1 MDFYIFSQISI
12 MDEKKEQKIV
22 VFTTLSS
29 SDKNLILNG
38 LNLANVFGKELCLA
52 YRLKKSEEKNRHI
65 FKQNLFGYASSL
77 KEEIPG
83 IRTSVLVLQ
92 ERMRELP
99 EILADEY
106 EAIMFVADAASFRKF
121 SGAVTESPVPFLFVN
136 TRAPLSTFKKVVL
149 PVDLRKENSDS
160 ALWCSWFGRFNQS
173 EIVVVAASDK
183 SHDSQQ
189 QVGKNVLFT
198 KKLFQKF
205 NVGHHIFKGS
215 KSSLQNSFEALE
227 FALADKADM
236 LVLLGSSVIT
246 PLDWLIGL
254 PERKI
259 IRNAEEIP
267 VLLVNPRRDN
277 YVLCD

>member
-1 MDFYIFSQISI
+1 

-65 FKQNLFGYASSL
+65 FKQNLVGYASSL

-149 PVDLRKENSDS
+149 PVDLRKENSD